1 MESEYGILGQGMSAK
16 VGQVGNVRGA
26 MFVGGSYSH
35 RSTSVDAEK
44 TLNKY
49 PEYMESDGARVP
61 SALIDTPGLHE
72 VSAKTGLGGIR
83 CAHTTASGR
92 LFVVFE
98 SSVFEFAA
106 DFSRAFLFRLDSDGG
121 RVTMVDNGEQ
131 LFLADG
137 WSSQGWIYDLTA
149 NTAALITDINYPGGY
164 FACFLDG
171 YFLTE
176 MPGSQK
182 FYWSQLNDGMVWPA
196 LNFASAEGFPDAI
209 VSMVCTNLE
218 IWLLGSKSTEVWYHS
233 TDPIYTFQRFP
244 SAVIP
249 IGCAAPW
256 SVAEIS
262 GVIFWIGAAANGYG
276 SIWMSQGHGLPKRV
290 SNYGTEYQISRDNLA
305 DAVAYCYA
313 QEGHTFY
320 VLSLPS
326 ANKTLCFDV
335 TTGQWH
341 DRGYM
346 VPETGVVQRHL
357 GHCLTFAFGKNI
369 IGDFRNDAL
378 YWYDMDWYRDGAAD
392 RIKRMRRFPTY
403 HADRAIV
410 SYWSLEIFQDTG
422 NAPLVG
428 DGSAPQMMLRISND
442 GGRTWP
448 GELWR
453 SMGKQG
459 EYTKR
464 VRWGSHLG
472 QARERVFE
480 VTSTEPIKQ
489 PWLGAYIEAE
499 AVTP

>member
-1 MESEYGILGQGMSAK
+1 MSAK

-83 CAHTTASGR
+83 CAYTTASGR

-98 SSVFEFAA
+98 SKVFEFSA
-106 DFSRAFLFRLDSDGG
+106 DFSRTFLFRLDSYAG

-149 NTAALITDINYPGGY
+149 NTAAEITDINYPGGY

-290 SNYGTEYQISRDNLA
+290 SNHGTEYQISRDNLA

-378 YWYDMDWYRDGAAD
+378 YWYDMDWYRDGATD

-410 SYWSLEIFQDTG
+410 SYWSLEIFQDAG
-422 NAPLVG
+422 NAPLIG

-472 QARERVFE
+472 HARERVFE

-489 PWLGAYIEAE
+489 PWLGAYIEAT

>member
-1 MESEYGILGQGMSAK
+1 MSAK
-16 VGQVGNVRGA
+16 VGQIGPVRA
-26 MFVGGSYSH
+26 AAFVGGSYSH
-35 RSTSVDAEK
+35 RSTSVDAER

-61 SALIDTPGLHE
+61 SALIDTPGMRI
-72 VSAKTGLGGIR
+72 VSPSTGIGGNR
-83 CAHTTASGR
+83 CLYASASGR
-92 LFVVFE
+92 LFGVFE
-98 SSVFEFAA
+98 NGVYEFDASFNRTPRWRLESSQ
-106 DFSRAFLFRLDSDGG
+106 G
-121 RVTMVDNGEQ
+121 RVTMVDNGAQ
-131 LFLADG
+131 IFLADG
-137 WSSQGWIYDLTA
+137 WTSQGWIFDLVA
-149 NTAALITDINYPGGY
+149 NTASKITDINYPGGF

-171 YFLTE
+171 FFLVE

-182 FYWSQLNDGMVWPA
+182 FYWSQLNDGTVWPA
-196 LNFASAEGFPDAI
+196 LNFATAEGFPDAI
-209 VSMVCTNLE
+209 VSMAVVNLE
-218 IWLLGSKSTEVWYHS
+218 VWLFGSKSIEVWYHS
-233 TDPIYTFQRFP
+233 TDPIYVFQRFP

-249 IGCAAPW
+249 IGCAAQW
-256 SVAEIS
+256 GVASIS
-262 GVIFWIGAAANGYG
+262 GVVFWLGAAENGYG
-276 SIWMSQGHGLPKRV
+276 SVWMSQGHGLPKRV
-290 SNYGTEYQISRDNLA
+290 SNYGTEYQISRDTLT
-305 DAVAYCYA
+305 DATTYCYA
-313 QEGHTFY
+313 QEGHVFY
-320 VLSLPS
+320 VLTLPT
-326 ANKTLCFDV
+326 ANKTLCYDV
-335 TTGQWH
+335 TTGEWH

-346 VPETGVVQRHL
+346 VPSTGVIQRHL
-357 GHCLTFAFGKNI
+357 SQCLAFAFGKNLV
-369 IGDFRNDAL
+369 GDFRSDAL
-378 YWYDMDWYRDGAAD
+378 YWFDMDWHKDGED

-422 NAPLVG
+422 GAPLTG

-459 EYTKR
+459 EYSKR

-489 PWLGAYIEAE
+489 PWLGAYIEAT